1 MKVKITSCQNDKY
14 WYANRIGEI
23 VEVTEIPTDDYWY
36 ECTEAGETTT
46 RYVFYKD
53 CQEVLS
59 SKESDTMSNVPGGDP
74 AYLQLLEDM
83 RQLHIKK
90 NAGYSGD
97 SVDRWA
103 NFRLAETFGVSTFL
117 GVMVRMSDKWIR
129 ITNLIKN
136 PSFDQVGE
144 SIDDTLFD
152 LAAYALIAI
161 CIRREK
167 KEK

>member
-1 MKVKITSCQNDKY
+1 MK
-14 WYANRIGEI
+14 
-23 VEVTEIPTDDYWY
+23 TD
-36 ECTEAGETTT
+36 T
-46 RYVFYKD
+46 V
-53 CQEVLS
+53 
-59 SKESDTMSNVPGGDP
+59 SNGDP
-74 AYLQLLEDM
+74 TYLKLLDEM
-83 RQLHIKK
+83 RELHIKK

-144 SIDDTLFD
+144 SIDDTLMD
-152 LAAYALIAI
+152 LASYALIAI
-161 CIRREK
+161 CLRRERK
-167 KEK
+167 INESS

>member
-1 MKVKITSCQNDKY
+1 MIVKIIACHSDKY
-14 WYANRIGEI
+14 WYADKIGEI
-23 VEVTEIPTDDYWY
+23 YKAYPEEDGYY
-36 ECTEAGETTT
+36 ELMNTPMQFIYSE
-46 RYVFYKD
+46 D
-53 CQEVLS
+53 CQEMLLAQETDTV
-59 SKESDTMSNVPGGDP
+59 SKLLPSEGGDP

-83 RQLHIKK
+83 KQLHIKK

-97 SVDRWA
+97 SQDRWA
-103 NFRLAETFGVSTFL
+103 NFRLSETFGISAFL

-167 KEK
+167 KGK

>member
-1 MKVKITSCQNDKY
+1 MKTDTVSK
-14 WYANRIGEI
+14 
-23 VEVTEIPTDDYWY
+23 VT
-36 ECTEAGETTT
+36 
-46 RYVFYKD
+46 
-53 CQEVLS
+53 
-59 SKESDTMSNVPGGDP
+59 GGDP

-83 RQLHIKK
+83 KQLHIKK

-97 SVDRWA
+97 SIDRWA

-161 CIRREK
+161 CIRRENKNDTNK
-167 KEK
+167 K

>member
-1 MKVKITSCQNDKY
+1 MLKSYFVI
-14 WYANRIGEI
+14 RI
-23 VEVTEIPTDDYWY
+23 VERQKIM
-36 ECTEAGETTT
+36 
-46 RYVFYKD
+46 KD
-53 CQEVLS
+53 
-59 SKESDTMSNVPGGDP
+59 KTDTMSKVIGGDP

-83 RQLHIKK
+83 KQLHIRK

-97 SVDRWA
+97 SQDRWA
-103 NFRLAETFGVSTFL
+103 NFRLSETFGISSFL

-161 CIRREK
+161 CIRRENK
-167 KEK
+167 NDKSSN

>member
-1 MKVKITSCQNDKY
+1 MK
-14 WYANRIGEI
+14 
-23 VEVTEIPTDDYWY
+23 TD
-36 ECTEAGETTT
+36 TVST
-46 RYVFYKD
+46 
-53 CQEVLS
+53 
-59 SKESDTMSNVPGGDP
+59 GDP
-74 AYLQLLEDM
+74 TYLKLLDEM
-83 RQLHIKK
+83 LELHIKK

-97 SVDRWA
+97 SPDRWA
-103 NFRLAETFGVSTFL
+103 NFRLAEAFGVSTFL

-136 PSFDQVGE
+136 PPFDQVEE

-167 KEK
+167 RGK